1 MNLEAVL
8 SKLLH
13 VLAGA
18 ILALLLS
25 ANVAAHTA
33 LQESTPGDSA
43 TIKTPPAHLDLVFN
57 GPVRLIKLELMGVGH
72 EMPTKFE
79 PKTDAMAT
87 YRIETPGM
95 HPGQFTVN
103 WAVIGADGHIVTNSF
118 SFVVDPTA
126 EEHEGHG
133 ANHGHEDHDNHSD
146 PTEQASH

>member
-1 MNLEAVL
+1 MKLDTVL
-8 SKLLH
+8 SKFSR

-33 LQESTPGDSA
+33 LQDSTPGDSA

-57 GPVRLIKLELMGVGH
+57 GPVRLVKLELMGVGH

-103 WAVIGADGHIVTNSF
+103 WAVIGADGHIVSNSF
-118 SFVVDPTA
+118 NFVVDPAA
-126 EEHEGHG
+126 EEHGGHG
-133 ANHGHEDHDNHSD
+133 ANHDDHDNHSD
-146 PTEQASH
+146 HTEHASH

>member
-1 MNLEAVL
+1 MKLDTVL
-8 SKLLH
+8 SKFSR

-33 LQESTPGDSA
+33 LQDSTPGDSA

-57 GPVRLIKLELMGVGH
+57 GPVRLVKLELMGVGH

-87 YRIETPGM
+87 YRI
-95 HPGQFTVN
+95 
-103 WAVIGADGHIVTNSF
+103 
-118 SFVVDPTA
+118 
-126 EEHEGHG
+126 
-133 ANHGHEDHDNHSD
+133 
-146 PTEQASH
+146 